1 MHAGPA
7 HAAAINKCALGLGL
21 FVGRFANRRRLL
33 LGMIGELVQRQNFDF
48 VVREIGFAQVRAL
61 LKDHDAKTVRR
72 KLFSQNAAG
81 SAGADDHE
89 IHFVRS
95 LVLGLVHGHFFS
107 ASFISSFAA
116 TSQPG

>member
-1 MHAGPA
+1 MEPPEVCREMHAGPA

-21 FVGRFANRRRLL
+21 
-33 LGMIGELVQRQNFDF
+33 F